1 MTDQDYGMP
10 VQVYTI
16 KEDADMVRQ
25 MAVMLNAGDAILY
38 ARQCRTFGADAKI
51 PPFDPTVV
59 VVEYKKDS
67 EGKIGI
73 AS

>member
-1 MTDQDYGMP
+1 MADQDYGMP

-25 MAVMLNAGDAILY
+25 MAVMQNAGDAILY
-38 ARQCRTFGADAKI
+38 ARQVRTFGADARI
-51 PPFDPTVV
+51 PSFDPTIV

-73 AS
+73 PA